1 MSYVPLLLLGGAAVV
16 IIGGKKKKKSSVSTS
31 TSVCESPVT
40 ISKDSI
46 PMVAVPYL
54 WDSGEEH
61 SSGEPIIMEY
71 EQDVP
76 KVAYDEVKGGNR
88 NIVDITK
95 KTLAH
100 LIPGSCVGYPSI
112 VVNVLP
118 EVAGGHTWKH
128 SAPEFFYRQGES
140 IIYLLNVVGAISDQE
155 ADQFAEVLKKWWHD
169 HMGDAHTPAD

>member
-1 MSYVPLLLLGGAAVV
+1 MSFAPLLLLGGAAVV
-16 IIGGKKKKKSSVSTS
+16 ILGGKKKKKSSVSTS

-40 ISKDSI
+40 VSKDSI

-71 EQDVP
+71 EKDVP

-100 LIPGSCVGYPSI
+100 VIRGSCVGYPSI
-112 VVNVLP
+112 VVNVKT
-118 EVAGGHTWKH
+118 EDGNTWKN
-128 SAPEFFYRQGES
+128 SAPEFFYGWGMT
-140 IIYLLNVVGAISDQE
+140 IIPLLEIVDAISEQE
-155 ADQFAEVLKKWWHD
+155 ADQFVEVLKKWWHD
-169 HMGDAHTPAD
+169 HMGDTHTPAG

>member
-16 IIGGKKKKKSSVSTS
+16 ILGGKKKKSSVSTS
-31 TSVCESPVT
+31 TSVCESPIT
-40 ISKDSI
+40 ISQDSI

-61 SSGEPIIMEY
+61 SSGEPIMMEY

-76 KVAYDEVKGGNR
+76 KVAYNEVKGGNR

-112 VVNVLP
+112 VVTGKT
-118 EVAGGHTWKH
+118 EDGHTWTEA
-128 SAPEFFYRQGES
+128 APVLFYNLGMT
-140 IIYLLNVVGAISDQE
+140 IIGSLEIVGAISDQE
-155 ADQFAEVLKKWWHD
+155 ADQFAEALKKWWHD

>member
-16 IIGGKKKKKSSVSTS
+16 ILGGKKKKSSVSTS
-31 TSVCESPVT
+31 TSVCESPIT
-40 ISKDSI
+40 ISQDSI

-71 EQDVP
+71 EKDVP

-100 LIPGSCVGYPSI
+100 VIRGSCVGYPSI
-112 VVNVLP
+112 VVNVVT
-118 EVAGGHTWKH
+118 EGGSDIWGH
-128 SAPEFFYRQGES
+128 SAPVLFYNLGMT
-140 IIYLLNVVGAISDQE
+140 IIGSLNIVDAISDQE

-169 HMGDAHTPAD
+169 HMGDTHTPAD